1 MRAERRVAQL
11 VAPPSPVRVWRIPAD
26 DDVPREPKAGAAAT
40 TPVDISA
47 GGLGLLVTPEELRRA
62 RLDCGV
68 LIAAL
73 VQRKEARV
81 IVHGQI
87 RRATSR
93 ADGLIRLGISVELS
107 EMSLERK
114 RAILK
119 FESVVAT
126 IRRIDRELLARFGNS
141 APG

>member
-1 MRAERRVAQL
+1 MSSR
-11 VAPPSPVRVWRIPAD
+11 PCPI
-26 DDVPREPKAGAAAT
+26 
-40 TPVDISA
+40 
-47 GGLGLLVTPEELRRA
+47 
-62 RLDCGV
+62 
-68 LIAAL
+68 
-73 VQRKEARV
+73 RK
-81 IVHGQI
+81 
-87 RRATSR
+87 
-93 ADGLIRLGISVELS
+93 LIRLGISVELS